1 MIVNGYTYPSIGEET
16 LDWWLERLTWVSNF
30 SYGLKED
37 GSLTNLDDERIIEE
51 ADDEG
56 VRPMMVIT
64 SMDEEGMFNEGPA
77 VSVFTNR
84 QARENLINNICLTI
98 ERKGLGGVDFD
109 FEYISGE
116 YADDYVDLVRETR
129 RRLAPW
135 GYLTTVALAPKTS
148 DDQPGQIYEGHDY
161 EGMGQ
166 AADYCL
172 LMTYEWGYAYGE
184 PMAVSPMK
192 NVRQVVEYALTRIPA
207 EKILLGLNNY
217 GYDWILPFKQGQR
230 AETLLTRQAVK
241 RARQYGAQVIF
252 DETAR
257 APFFEYRDSQGRDRI
272 VWFENEKSWSE
283 RIALVYEYG
292 LAGVG
297 IWNIMDIFPGRVPL
311 PELR

>member
-1 MIVNGYTYPSIGEET
+1 
-16 LDWWLERLTWVSNF
+16 
-30 SYGLKED
+30 
-37 GSLTNLDDERIIEE
+37 
-51 ADDEG
+51 
-56 VRPMMVIT
+56 MMVIT

-116 YADDYVDLVRETR
+116 YADDYVELVRETR

-230 AETLLTRQAVK
+230 AETLLTRQAAK